1 MKIIT
6 KINKGDLCIECTF
19 KISTHDTSIVDLKNS
34 INLPFFLKDA
44 HLPSAELRL
53 FEAIDSMVHPIRSEV
68 VTFIDQEIKQW
79 QERVSIKK
87 AEAKAAAAEV
97 NPPKGSSSFDFR
109 EFIKDPN
116 PIGDEEQEAA
126 SG

>member
-19 KISTHDTSIVDLKNS
+19 KISTHDTSIVDLKNNT
-34 INLPFFLKDA
+34 NLPFCLEDA
-44 HLPSAELRL
+44 HLPMAETRL
-53 FEAIDSMVHPIRSEV
+53 IEAIDSTVYPVRVEV
-68 VTFIDQEIKQW
+68 VEFINKKIEQW

-87 AEAKAAAAEV
+87 AEAKAAAAKV

-109 EFIKDPN
+109 EFLHKPI
-116 PIGDEEQEAA
+116 PIGDEEEKAA